1 MAHQFTGILI
11 TVEGIDGAG
20 KSSLVARLSALL
32 QQSGSVVVTTKEP
45 GGSKLGVILR
55 QMLQYQEVPI
65 APRAEYL
72 LFAAD
77 RAQHFKEVVIPAL
90 QAGALVI
97 SDRMSDSSLAYQ
109 GFGRGHD
116 LTMIKIINQWSMQG
130 IEPDLTIY
138 LKIPVTRA
146 YERMQ
151 DRGIEKTVFESEK
164 REFLERVARGF
175 DQIFATRS
183 NVITLDAARDQ
194 ETVVQ
199 ETFERVYAW
208 LAQRTT

>member
-1 MAHQFTGILI
+1 MAHSYAGTLI
-11 TVEGIDGAG
+11 TIEGIDGAG
-20 KSSLVARLSALL
+20 KSSVVAEVGKLL
-32 QQSGSVVVTTKEP
+32 ITAGKSVVITKEP
-45 GGSKLGVILR
+45 GGSKLGIVLR
-55 QMLQYQEVPI
+55 QMLQYQEIPI

-77 RAQHFKEVVIPAL
+77 RAQHFHEVVIPAL
-90 QAGALVI
+90 QKGSIII

-116 LTMIKIINQWSMQG
+116 LTIIKIINQWTMQG

-138 LKIPVTRA
+138 LKIPVSLA

-151 DRGIEKTVFESEK
+151 IRDIKKTVFETEK

-183 NVITLDAARDQ
+183 NVITIDATKDKDI
-194 ETVVQ
+194 VVQ
-199 ETFERVYAW
+199 ETYEQVQQW
-208 LAQRTT
+208 LAQHAN